1 VKIKQL
7 FILLLLSLN
16 LGCSGTEE
24 RSTALVNVFLVGTP
38 GFFEEVGIEILG
50 VDVKVT
56 GTRGQDNAEA
66 VFLPNLQANRQA
78 NLSTLVNTGQ
88 YLVGR
93 AEFLAGAITELRLN
107 LGNDNFIILGGD
119 RFVPRFSDSSAENPV
134 MPVSIPLEGGISH
147 DVFIDFNTLE
157 SILFTGGSQVE
168 FILAPDFRAFT
179 SLNTGEI
186 AGVIRPQGQ
195 NPQRQK
201 SLILAIQGLDTLA
214 STTQNVQ
221 GNFLL
226 RGLVGEVSVLIFPLS
241 NDFLPDT
248 VNNVIVEPRRRT
260 KLDEI
265 NLRPKP

>member
-7 FILLLLSLN
+7 LILLLLSLN

-50 VDVKVT
+50 VEVKVT

-66 VFLPNLQANRQA
+66 VFLPNLQADQQA

-88 YLVGR
+88 YLIGR
-93 AEFLAGAITELRLN
+93 GEFLAGAITELKLK
-107 LGNDNFIILGGD
+107 LGNDNFLIFGGD
-119 RFVPRFSDSSAENPV
+119 RLVPRFSDPSAENPV
-134 MPVSIPLEGGISH
+134 MPVSIPLDGGISH

-157 SILFTGGSQVE
+157 SILFTGGSQGE

-179 SLNTGEI
+179 SLNTGDI
-186 AGVIRPQGQ
+186 AGIIRPQGI
-195 NPQRQK
+195 K
-201 SLILAIQGLDTLA
+201 SFILAIRDLDTLA
-214 STTQNVQ
+214 STTQNPQ

-226 RGLVGEVSVLIFPLS
+226 RGLVGEYSVLIFPFS
-241 NDFLPDT
+241 NEFLPDT
-248 VNNVIVEPRRRT
+248 VNNVMVEPRRRT
-260 KLDEI
+260 QLEEI
-265 NLRPKP
+265 NLRQNP

>member
-1 VKIKQL
+1 MKIKQL
-7 FILLLLSLN
+7 FIVLLLILN
-16 LGCSGTEE
+16 FGCSGTEE

-50 VDVKVT
+50 VEVKVT

-66 VFLPNLQANRQA
+66 VYLPNLQANKQA
-78 NLSTLVNTGQ
+78 NLSTLVHTGQ
-88 YLVGR
+88 YLIGR
-93 AEFLAGAITELRLN
+93 GEFLAGAITELKLD
-107 LGNDNFIILGGD
+107 LGDDNYLILRGD
-119 RFVPRFSDSSAENPV
+119 RLVPRFVDASAEKPV
-134 MPVSIPLEGGISH
+134 MSVSIPLDGGISH

-157 SILFTGGSQVE
+157 SILLTGGSQGE
-168 FILAPDFRAFT
+168 FILAPDFRTFT

-214 STTQNVQ
+214 STTQNMQ

-226 RGLVGEVSVLIFPLS
+226 RGLTGEVTVFIYPFS
-241 NDFLPDT
+241 NEFLPDT
-248 VNNVIVEPRRRT
+248 IRNVIVEPRQRT
-260 KLDEI
+260 QLEEI
-265 NLRPKP
+265 NLRLNP